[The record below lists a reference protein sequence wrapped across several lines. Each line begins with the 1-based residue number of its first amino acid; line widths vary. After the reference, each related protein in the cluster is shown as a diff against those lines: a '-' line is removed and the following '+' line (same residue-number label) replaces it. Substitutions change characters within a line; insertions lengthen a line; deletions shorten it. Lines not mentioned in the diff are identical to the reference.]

1 MAAGNL
7 TIEQIAG
14 FCLPN
19 CVGQVLKEEVATAIK
34 RNFFD
39 VGLRTIPHPFSLAL
53 AIFEDFVSFDDRV
66 DCSIGT
72 GSHLEDVVKAQVHPL
87 FICLGVTIRPFVFR
101 ANHIKNAGTG
111 CDVVGLWSFQELLR
125 ADLSVIQPGL
135 VCIAR
140 GRVELVGGGTGTH
153 T

>member
-1 MAAGNL
+1 LAVGNL

-14 FCLPN
+14 FCLPH
-19 CVGQVLKEEVATAIK
+19 CVVQVLKVEVATAIK
-34 RNFFD
+34 RNF
-39 VGLRTIPHPFSLAL
+39 VGAALRTIPHPFSLAL

-66 DCSIGT
+66 DCLIGT
-72 GSHLEDVVKAQVHPL
+72 GSHLEDIVKAHVHPL
-87 FICLGVTIRPFVFR
+87 FICLGVTPQLFVVR
-101 ANHIKNAGTG
+101 ANRIKNAGTG
-111 CDVVGLWSFQELLR
+111 CDVVGLWSFQVLFR

-135 VCIAR
+135 FCIAR